1 MAAKELNQ
9 GPLPQHAPSPAAISK
24 VASDAAA
31 AAAAVALSRVPC
43 HPLDTLKCKLQASSS
58 ASGAASLPFKSVV
71 GAIKHTY
78 MREGVA
84 GFYRGFG
91 VALTGALYHLRFN
104 TDVPHPRYTG
114 TMPAG
119 VLYAN
124 PLVCA
129 CAVVS
134 RATLCR
140 YFVSY
145 DLCKNAASTHT
156 NAPPFIVHMA
166 RWTPKTE
173 LLFIACCRALC
184 DDT

>member
-9 GPLPQHAPSPAAISK
+9 GPLPQHAPSPAALSK

-91 VALTGALYHLRFN
+91 VALTGAVSHLRFN

-124 PLVCA
+124 PLVRARSGVTCHSVQVLRVIRPLQERSLHPHERA
-129 CAVVS
+129 AFYRAHGQVDAQDGVTIYCVLPSVV
-134 RATLCR
+134 
-140 YFVSY
+140 
-145 DLCKNAASTHT
+145 
-156 NAPPFIVHMA
+156 
-166 RWTPKTE
+166 
-173 LLFIACCRALC
+173 
-184 DDT
+184 